1 MGKEDIKLKAY
12 LEDARRYA
20 DLWNGSV
27 FNGEQIL
34 KPEELQV
41 VSPVLAK
48 AYGENVLEKTRD
60 LVMMQSGTGQYFAVY
75 AVENQENI
83 DYSMPARIMLQEALE
98 YNRQIRKIM
107 RENRMKDEEYRTGQ
121 GSSVFQNAG
130 ERMYMVRKTDKLYP
144 IVTLIIYWGEEEW
157 DGPKSLWEMIAFGED
172 GTSFGKE
179 LRRLIP
185 EYSLHFLDLTKFEHF
200 EYFKTE
206 LRPLLE
212 LYQKRNYKE
221 KFIEYLKDYRNCM
234 NMDDESWYLLS
245 NLTHS
250 KDIRRLIREKQRR
263 EGNEGM
269 CRALEEWKADCKAEG
284 KIEGKIEGRIEGRI
298 ESKVEDIIELL
309 EDYGEVSDELK
320 NNILSQNDLTLL
332 KCWHKL
338 AAHAGSIEEF
348 VSRINN
354 NI

>member
-20 DLWNGSV
+20 DLWNG
-27 FNGEQIL
+27 
-34 KPEELQV
+34 
-41 VSPVLAK
+41 
-48 AYGENVLEKTRD
+48 
-60 LVMMQSGTGQYFAVY
+60 
-75 AVENQENI
+75 
-83 DYSMPARIMLQEALE
+83 
-98 YNRQIRKIM
+98 
-107 RENRMKDEEYRTGQ
+107 
-121 GSSVFQNAG
+121 SVFQNAG

-157 DGPKSLWEMIAFGED
+157 DGPRSLWEMIAFGED

-185 EYSLHFLDLTKFEHF
+185 EYSLHFLDLTRFEHF

-221 KFIEYLKDYRNCM
+221 KFIEYLKDYKNCM

-263 EGNEGM
+263 EGNDGM
-269 CRALEEWKADCKAEG
+269 CRALEEWKADCK
-284 KIEGKIEGRIEGRI
+284 IEGKIEA
-298 ESKVEDIIELL
+298 KAEDIIELL

-320 NNILSQNDLTLL
+320 SNIFLQNDLTLL
-332 KCWHKL
+332 KRWHKL
-338 AAHAGSIEEF
+338 AARAGSIEEF
-348 VSRINN
+348 VCQINN

>member
-1 MGKEDIKLKAY
+1 
-12 LEDARRYA
+12 
-20 DLWNGSV
+20 
-27 FNGEQIL
+27 
-34 KPEELQV
+34 
-41 VSPVLAK
+41 
-48 AYGENVLEKTRD
+48 
-60 LVMMQSGTGQYFAVY
+60 
-75 AVENQENI
+75 
-83 DYSMPARIMLQEALE
+83 
-98 YNRQIRKIM
+98 
-107 RENRMKDEEYRTGQ
+107 
-121 GSSVFQNAG
+121 
-130 ERMYMVRKTDKLYP
+130 
-144 IVTLIIYWGEEEW
+144 
-157 DGPKSLWEMIAFGED
+157 
-172 GTSFGKE
+172 
-179 LRRLIP
+179 
-185 EYSLHFLDLTKFEHF
+185 
-200 EYFKTE
+200 
-206 LRPLLE
+206 
-212 LYQKRNYKE
+212 
-221 KFIEYLKDYRNCM
+221 M

-284 KIEGKIEGRIEGRI
+284 KIEGRIEGRI

-309 EDYGEVSDELK
+309 EDYGEISDELK